1 MPEFL
6 IINVKLKYFMKDLDL
21 TNVQNNWENFVSS
34 AVTMAPRLITA
45 LVSAVLIFIA
55 GRWIIGILKKLIRKA
70 FVKKGVEI
78 SLQKFMLNVIT
89 WALNILLFII
99 VVTQLGVQTSAFVAM
114 IGAAGLAVGL
124 ALQGSLANF
133 AGGILILLLKP
144 FKVGDYIEVKSGE
157 SGTVHEIDIF
167 HTRLITP
174 QNQMVVIP
182 NGDVSNNSITNYT
195 HLGTRR
201 TWFNIGVSYD
211 TDLKQ
216 AKDILLDVIKNN
228 QYAFDDPAPQV
239 VVTELGDSAVN
250 LSVRATTSLD
260 NFWTM
265 NEELIISCKK
275 ALDDAGIEI
284 PFPQRDLHV
293 YQRS

>member
-1 MPEFL
+1 MKEF
-6 IINVKLKYFMKDLDL
+6 DL
-21 TNVQNNWENFVSS
+21 TNVQDNWENFISS

-45 LVSAVLIFIA
+45 LVSAIFIFVA
-55 GRWIIGILKKLIRKA
+55 GRWLIKILKKFIAKA
-70 FVKKGVEI
+70 FIKKDVEI

-99 VVTQLGVQTSAFVAM
+99 VITQLGVQTSAFVAM

-157 SGTVHEIDIF
+157 SGTVQEIDIF

-216 AKDILLDVIKNN
+216 AKDILLGVIKNN
-228 QYAFDDPAPQV
+228 QYAFDDPVPQV

-265 NEELIISCKK
+265 NEELIIDCKR
-275 ALDDAGIEI
+275 ALDDADIEI
-284 PFPQRDLHV
+284 PFPQRDLHI

>member
-1 MPEFL
+1 MKEF
-6 IINVKLKYFMKDLDL
+6 NL
-21 TNVQNNWENFVSS
+21 TNVQDNWENFISS

-45 LVSAVLIFIA
+45 LVSAIFIFIA
-55 GRWIIGILKKLIRKA
+55 GRWLIGIAKKLIAKA
-70 FVKKGVEI
+70 FIKKDVEI

-114 IGAAGLAVGL
+114 IGAAGLAIGL

-157 SGTVHEIDIF
+157 SGTVQEIDIF

-250 LSVRATTSLD
+250 LSIRATTSLD

-265 NEELIISCKK
+265 NEELIINCKK

>member
-6 IINVKLKYFMKDLDL
+6 LINVKLKYFMKDLDL

-293 YQRS
+293 YHRS

>member
-1 MPEFL
+1 
-6 IINVKLKYFMKDLDL
+6 MKDLDL

-45 LVSAVLIFIA
+45 IVSAVLIFIA
-55 GRWIIGILKKLIRKA
+55 GRWLIGILKKLIRKA
-70 FVKKGVEI
+70 FIKRGVEI

-114 IGAAGLAVGL
+114 IGAAGLAIGL

-275 ALDDAGIEI
+275 ALDNAGIEI
-284 PFPQRDLHV
+284 PFPQRDLHI

>member
-1 MPEFL
+1 
-6 IINVKLKYFMKDLDL
+6 
-21 TNVQNNWENFVSS
+21 
-34 AVTMAPRLITA
+34 
-45 LVSAVLIFIA
+45 
-55 GRWIIGILKKLIRKA
+55 
-70 FVKKGVEI
+70 
-78 SLQKFMLNVIT
+78 
-89 WALNILLFII
+89 
-99 VVTQLGVQTSAFVAM
+99 
-114 IGAAGLAVGL
+114 
-124 ALQGSLANF
+124 
-133 AGGILILLLKP
+133 
-144 FKVGDYIEVKSGE
+144 
-157 SGTVHEIDIF
+157 
-167 HTRLITP
+167 
-174 QNQMVVIP
+174 MVVIP

-250 LSVRATTSLD
+250 LSIRATTSLD

-275 ALDDAGIEI
+275 ALDNAGIEI
-284 PFPQRDLHV
+284 PFPQRDLHI

>member
-1 MPEFL
+1 MNEL
-6 IINVKLKYFMKDLDL
+6 NLK
-21 TNVQNNWENFVSS
+21 NVQSNWEHFISS
-34 AVTMAPRLITA
+34 AISMAPRIIAT
-45 LVSAVLIFIA
+45 VISAAIIFVV
-55 GRWIIGILKKLIRKA
+55 GRWIINLLKKLIA
-70 FVKKGVEI
+70 KGFEKRNLEI
-78 SLQKFMLNVIT
+78 SLQKFLLNVIS

-124 ALQGSLANF
+124 ALQGSLTNF

-157 SGTVHEIDIF
+157 SGTVSEIDIF

-174 QNQMVVIP
+174 QNQLVVIP
-182 NGDVSNNSITNYT
+182 NGDISNNSITNFT

-201 TWFNIGVSYD
+201 TWFTIGVSYNA
-211 TDLKQ
+211 DLKV
-216 AKDILLDVIKNN
+216 AKEILLNVVKNN
-228 QYAFDDPAPQV
+228 QYAFQDPAPQIM
-239 VVTELGDSAVN
+239 VTELADSSVN
-250 LSVRATTSLD
+250 LSVRATTSIE

-265 NEELIISCKK
+265 NEELIIGCKK

-284 PFPQRDLHV
+284 PFPQRDVHV
-293 YQRS
+293 FQK

>member
-1 MPEFL
+1 
-6 IINVKLKYFMKDLDL
+6 MKDLDL

-45 LVSAVLIFIA
+45 LLSAVLIFIA

-275 ALDDAGIEI
+275 ALDNAGIEI

>member
-6 IINVKLKYFMKDLDL
+6 LINVKLKYFMKDLDL

-45 LVSAVLIFIA
+45 LLSAVLIFIA

>member
-1 MPEFL
+1 MKEF
-6 IINVKLKYFMKDLDL
+6 DL
-21 TNVQNNWENFVSS
+21 TNVQDNWENFISS

-45 LVSAVLIFIA
+45 LVSAIFIFVA
-55 GRWIIGILKKLIRKA
+55 GRWLIKILKKFIAKA
-70 FVKKGVEI
+70 FIKKDVEI

-99 VVTQLGVQTSAFVAM
+99 VITQLGVQTSAFVAM

-157 SGTVHEIDIF
+157 SGTVQEIDIF

-216 AKDILLDVIKNN
+216 AKDILLGVIKNN
-228 QYAFDDPAPQV
+228 QYAFDDPVPQV

-260 NFWTM
+260 NFWIM
-265 NEELIISCKK
+265 NEELIIDCKR
-275 ALDDAGIEI
+275 ALDDADIEI
-284 PFPQRDLHV
+284 PFPQRDLHI

>member
-1 MPEFL
+1 
-6 IINVKLKYFMKDLDL
+6 MKDLDL

-216 AKDILLDVIKNN
+216 AKDILLNVIKNN

-250 LSVRATTSLD
+250 LSVRATTSLE

-275 ALDDAGIEI
+275 ALDNAGIEI
-284 PFPQRDLHV
+284 PFPQRDLHI

>member
-1 MPEFL
+1 
-6 IINVKLKYFMKDLDL
+6 MKELDL

-45 LVSAVLIFIA
+45 IVSAVLIFIA
-55 GRWIIGILKKLIRKA
+55 GRWLIGILKKLIRKA
-70 FVKKGVEI
+70 FIKRGVEI

-114 IGAAGLAVGL
+114 IGAAGLAIGL

-216 AKDILLDVIKNN
+216 AKDILLDVI
-228 QYAFDDPAPQV
+228 
-239 VVTELGDSAVN
+239 T
-250 LSVRATTSLD
+250 
-260 NFWTM
+260 
-265 NEELIISCKK
+265 
-275 ALDDAGIEI
+275 
-284 PFPQRDLHV
+284 
-293 YQRS
+293 

>member
-1 MPEFL
+1 
-6 IINVKLKYFMKDLDL
+6 MKELDL

-45 LVSAVLIFIA
+45 IVSAVLIFIA
-55 GRWIIGILKKLIRKA
+55 GRWLIGILKKLIRKA
-70 FVKKGVEI
+70 FIKRGVEI

-89 WALNILLFII
+89 WTLNILLFII
-99 VVTQLGVQTSAFVAM
+99 VVTQLGVQTSTFVAM
-114 IGAAGLAVGL
+114 IGAAGLAIGL

-275 ALDDAGIEI
+275 ALDNAGIEI
-284 PFPQRDLHV
+284 PFPQRDLHI

>member
-1 MPEFL
+1 
-6 IINVKLKYFMKDLDL
+6 MKELDL

-45 LVSAVLIFIA
+45 IVSAVLIFIA
-55 GRWIIGILKKLIRKA
+55 GRWLIGILKKLIRKA
-70 FVKKGVEI
+70 FIKRGVEI

-114 IGAAGLAVGL
+114 IGAAGLAIGL

-275 ALDDAGIEI
+275 ALDNAGIEI
-284 PFPQRDLHV
+284 PFPQRDLHI